1 MLSPVIER
9 SSVVEWQ
16 RVLDRCADLFAEV
29 APGASIAVVARH
41 SQGADGRRRAN
52 VMPVTDPVPMLIWV
66 RETQGM
72 MVREREFRGL
82 KGLESDVLLIAA
94 EGALEAALAHQYPLS
109 ELKRQLRNGKMLF
122 MVTRTR
128 DELRE
133 SGWSDFIETL
143 GLPFLGTC
151 R

>member
-1 MLSPVIER
+1 MLSPVTER
-9 SSVVEWQ
+9 SSTIQWQ
-16 RVLDRCADLFAEV
+16 RVLDRHADLFAEV
-29 APGASIAVVARH
+29 APGASIAIVARH
-41 SQGADGRRRAN
+41 SQGADGRSRAN
-52 VMPVTDPVPMLIWV
+52 VMPVTDPVPMLTWV
-66 RETQGM
+66 REPQGM
-72 MVREREFRGL
+72 TAREREFRGL

-94 EGALEAALAHQYPLS
+94 EGALEAALAHDHPLS

-122 MVTRTR
+122 MVMRTR

-133 SGWSDFIETL
+133 RGWSDFIETL